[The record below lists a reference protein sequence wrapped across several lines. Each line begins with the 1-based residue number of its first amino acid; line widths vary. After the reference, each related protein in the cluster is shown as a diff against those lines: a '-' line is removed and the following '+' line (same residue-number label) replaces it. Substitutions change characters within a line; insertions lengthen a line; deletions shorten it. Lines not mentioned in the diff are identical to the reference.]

1 MVAKSGGYFGHTL
14 KGYRGV
20 MQGYPLSHTI
30 FNVVVDSVICHWVT
44 LVTPAEAGTVAL
56 GLMIIY
62 LLAYFYG
69 NDSLV
74 SSTQPERLHR
84 AFYVLAGL
92 FNQVVLWKNTV
103 NTVGVVCQP

>member
-1 MVAKSGGYFGHTL
+1 
-14 KGYRGV
+14 
-20 MQGYPLSHTI
+20 MQGYPLSLTI
-30 FNVVVDSVICHWVT
+30 FNVVLDSVICHWVT
-44 LVTPAEAGTVAL
+44 VVTPTEARTGFL

-62 LLAYFYG
+62 LLAYFYA

-92 FNQVVLWKNTV
+92 FNQVVLWINTV
-103 NTVGVVCQP
+103 NTVGMVCQPCHAPGRGGWGHPMRNR

>member
-20 MQGYPLSHTI
+20 MQGYPLYPTI
-30 FNVVVDSVICHWVT
+30 FNVVVDSVIRHWVT
-44 LVTPAEAGTVAL
+44 VVTPAEAGTGVL

-62 LLAYFYG
+62 LLAYFYA

-92 FNQVVLWKNTV
+92 FNWVVLWINTV
-103 NTVGVVCQP
+103 NTVGMVCQP